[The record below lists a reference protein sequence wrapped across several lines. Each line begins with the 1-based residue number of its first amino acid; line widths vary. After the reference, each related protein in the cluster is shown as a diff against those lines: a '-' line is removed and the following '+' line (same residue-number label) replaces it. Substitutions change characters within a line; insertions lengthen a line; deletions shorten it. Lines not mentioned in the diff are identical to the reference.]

1 MDAARRGLRKLVAA
15 LALVVGVTLL
25 TFLLMDYFG
34 PDLTW
39 QFVGK
44 NPTPEQ
50 IERVHAQLGYDRPL
64 LLRYGNFLVDLA
76 TLDLGRSMST
86 GEPVKELIART
97 LPVTLAL
104 VLPGFVLGHAL
115 AIALALLA
123 AWKRSGPLDRL
134 ITTGSV
140 VVMSISFLVVI
151 IVLQIA
157 LSSGQGL
164 NWFPVRGWSMRS
176 ISAYLEHV
184 AVPTLAIVIA
194 STGYNTRFF
203 RAVFVEQLDALH
215 VRTARAF
222 GASDASVMWHEVLRT
237 SLVPIITRTFFSVPA
252 IVVSGSLLLE
262 SYFGIPGI
270 GRVTHDAII
279 SGDQPVLS
287 AVVSLSAVA
296 FVGIVLLNDA
306 LYRRVDPRVI
316 SR

>member
-1 MDAARRGLRKLVAA
+1 MRKLFAA
-15 LALVVGVTLL
+15 ISLVLGVTLL

-44 NPTPEQ
+44 NPTAEQ
-50 IERVHAQLGYDRPL
+50 IERVHAQLGYDQPL
-64 LLRYGNFLVDLA
+64 LLRYGDFLRGLV

-86 GEPVKELIART
+86 GEPVAELIART

-115 AIALALLA
+115 AIGLALLA
-123 AWKRSGPLDRL
+123 ARYRARPLDRL
-134 ITTGSV
+134 ITAGSV
-140 VVMSISFLVVI
+140 IVMSTSFLVVI
-151 IVLQIA
+151 IALQIA

-164 NWFPVRGWSMRS
+164 NWFPVRGWSMQS
-176 ISAYLEHV
+176 IPAYLKHV

-203 RAVFVEQLDALH
+203 RAVFVEQLDTLH

-222 GASDASVMWHEVLRT
+222 GAPESSVMWHEVLRT
-237 SLVPIITRTFFSVPA
+237 SLVPILTRTLFSVPA

-262 SYFGIPGI
+262 SYFGIPGL
-270 GRVTHDAII
+270 GRVTHDAIL

-287 AVVSLSAVA
+287 AVVGLTAIA
-296 FVGIVLLNDA
+296 FVGIVLLNDV
-306 LYRRVDPRVI
+306 LYRRVDPRVMT
-316 SR
+316 R

>member
-1 MDAARRGLRKLVAA
+1 MRKLVAA
-15 LALVVGVTLL
+15 LSLVVGVTLL

-44 NPTPEQ
+44 NPTSEQ
-50 IERVHAQLGYDRPL
+50 IERVHEQLGYDRPV
-64 LLRYGNFLVDLA
+64 LLRYGDFLVDLA
-76 TLDLGRSMST
+76 TFDLGRSMST
-86 GEPVKELIART
+86 GEPVAELIART

-134 ITTGSV
+134 VTTGSV
-140 VVMSISFLVVI
+140 VIMSVSFLVII

-176 ISAYLEHV
+176 ITAYLEHV

-194 STGYNTRFF
+194 SIGYNTRFF

-222 GASDASVMWHEVLRT
+222 GASDVSVMWHEVLRA

-270 GRVTHDAII
+270 GGVTHDAIV

-287 AVVSLSAVA
+287 AVVSLSALA

-306 LYRRVDPRVI
+306 LYRRVDPRVM
-316 SR
+316 ST